1 MSWIRQNAVKNPDAL
16 AKYIK
21 AVNLLKREPSGKS
34 TADFG
39 IPGPNNPVSSYDVF
53 VIWHIQVSNAAIPV
67 GGDPMVRN
75 WAHRGPVF
83 LPWHRMMLLY
93 LEGQCQRLLGSKD
106 KPDRTFGLP
115 YWDWSADGDNGS
127 SPNAPIW
134 QPTRM
139 GGQGLPVSDGPF
151 AYRPGDP
158 NSFTVRIESTW
169 DGKPSQANGGQGRGL
184 MRQFGSGWEVLP
196 TGTDVKN
203 ALAFGPSGPDP
214 KPGDRY
220 DVADYSIRSDGFR
233 GRLEGWTPNPDPG
246 KARPWLHNQVHSW
259 VGGDMSPASSPNDPV
274 FFLHHC
280 NVDRIWESW
289 LTRYNRVYAPDMT
302 APEYPYNGERI
313 NDALDNP
320 GFLTIISTMLDRREY
335 YTYDVLPA

>member
-1 MSWIRQNAVKNPDAL
+1 MSWIRQNAVKNPDVL
-16 AKYIK
+16 AKYTK
-21 AVNLLKREPSGKS
+21 AVNLLKQESSGKS
-34 TADFG
+34 TTDFG
-39 IPGPNNPVSSYDVF
+39 IPGPPNPVSSYDVF
-53 VIWHIQVSNAAIPV
+53 VIWHIQVSNAAIPP
-67 GGDPMVRN
+67 GGNPMVRN

-93 LEGQCQRLLGSKD
+93 LEGQCQRVLGPKD

-115 YWDWSADGDNGS
+115 YWDWSVDGDNGS
-127 SPNAPIW
+127 SPTAPIW

-139 GGQGLPVSDGPF
+139 GGQGMPVSDGPF
-151 AYRPGDP
+151 AYRPDDP
-158 NSFTVRIESTW
+158 KSFTVRIESAY

-184 MRQFGSGWEVLP
+184 MRQFGIGWDRLP

-203 ALAFGPSGPDP
+203 ALAFGPSGPNP

-220 DVADYSIRSDGFR
+220 DVLDYSVGSDGFR
-233 GRLEGWTPNPDPG
+233 GRLEGWTPNPNPRN
-246 KARPWLHNQVHSW
+246 ARPWLHNQVHSW
-259 VGGDMSPASSPNDPV
+259 IGGDMSPASSPNDPV

-289 LTRYNRVYAPDMT
+289 LERYNRVYAPDMT
-302 APEYPYNGERI
+302 APEYPYQGERI

-320 GFLTIISTMLDRREY
+320 GFSTSIGTMLDRREY
-335 YTYDVLPA
+335 YTYDAMP

>member
-203 ALAFGPSGPDP
+203 ALAFGPPGPTRSRGTGTTSP
-214 KPGDRY
+214 TTASARTASAAASRAGPPTRTPARRAPGCT
-220 DVADYSIRSDGFR
+220 IRSTR
-233 GRLEGWTPNPDPG
+233 GSAGTCPPRAPPTIRCSFCTTATWT
-246 KARPWLHNQVHSW
+246 
-259 VGGDMSPASSPNDPV
+259 ASG
-274 FFLHHC
+274 
-280 NVDRIWESW
+280 R
-289 LTRYNRVYAPDMT
+289 A
-302 APEYPYNGERI
+302 G
-313 NDALDNP
+313 
-320 GFLTIISTMLDRREY
+320 
-335 YTYDVLPA
+335 